1 MTKKPYEIKAK
12 AGGSAELLIYGDIG
26 ENWDEDE
33 VESND
38 AKTIVNAM
46 QALNGV
52 PLDVRVSSYGGT
64 VADGIAIHNA
74 LRRYNGPTTAHIEG
88 VAFSIASYI
97 PLGADRVVMADNA
110 LFMVHGPWSMGAG
123 NAIELRKM
131 ANVLDLTAE
140 SMVSGY
146 VRKGRPSKEFVR
158 GLLSD
163 GMDHY
168 FSAAE
173 AQEVGFV
180 DDITGSIDIAAAL
193 RGSRYQPPASAG
205 INKTEAAMPEK
216 KPIEGGAS
224 EQPSNETFLQVH
236 AKAVAAGQE
245 KGQQA
250 ENLRQRVIWAAF
262 AELASDDP
270 TDPMCALRDQCLADI
285 HCGEAQA
292 NSRIIAALKQ
302 RTDAPIPFTPLVAV
316 QSASGGV
323 YNASV
328 MSREQ
333 AMSPGPDGLDKFVA
347 GATKAIEI
355 RAGLERDRSVI
366 EAERSGQYLSMTL
379 KELCKASL
387 AMAGMPVNGTDQD
400 VIRRVLAA
408 GPGQGTDHFPAIL
421 ENIANK
427 SVMDG
432 FIAAPESWGAWTQP
446 GVLNDY
452 RTASRVNKSLFDSL
466 DKMEE
471 YEKFQSGRFADVKQ
485 AITGYLHGKAFSLT
499 LQAIVNDDL
508 SMLTEDARAWGE
520 AANRTIGDA
529 VFMAL
534 TAAGTGGFGQTMT
547 EDSTVLFH
555 ANHGNYIASGSGAAP
570 SKATIGAGRTAMM
583 TQTDPNGVVVA
594 SPPKYLLHP
603 TTLTL
608 DVTELLTSQ
617 YYVTGDAGDPANN
630 AVASLGLMGVEEY
643 RLDSFV
649 STAWI
654 LAAAR
659 RTVEVAFV
667 GGQSTPR
674 VDRMS
679 SGEIP
684 GITWQISI
692 PFGVAALDYRTHYL
706 NYGA

>member
-1 MTKKPYEIKAK
+1 MRDKRYEIKAK
-12 AGGSAELLIYGDIG
+12 GGEGAELLIYGDIG
-26 ENWDEDE
+26 ESWDEQ
-33 VESND
+33 ESND
-38 AKTIVNAM
+38 AKTIVKEM

-52 PLDVRVSSYGGT
+52 PLDVRVSSYGGA

-74 LRRYNGPTTAHIEG
+74 LRRYKGPTTAHIEG
-88 VAFSIASYI
+88 VAFSIASLI
-97 PLGADRVVMADNA
+97 PMGADQVVMAANA
-110 LFMVHGPWSMGAG
+110 LFMIHAPWAMALG
-123 NAIELRKM
+123 NAAEMRKM
-131 ANVLDLTAE
+131 ADVLDITADA
-140 SMVSGY
+140 MVSGY
-146 VRKGRPSKEFVR
+146 VRKGGPSKEFISD
-158 GLLSD
+158 LLND
-163 GMDHY
+163 GDDHY
-168 FSAAE
+168 YTAAE
-173 AQEVGFV
+173 AQEAGFV
-180 DDITGSIDIAAAL
+180 DYITGSIDIASAL
-193 RGSRYQPPASAG
+193 RGSRYHPPATAG
-205 INKTEAAMPEK
+205 INKTEAAMPEEK
-216 KPIEGGAS
+216 TIEGGAS
-224 EQPSNETFLQVH
+224 EPSNETFLQAH

-302 RTDAPIPFTPLVAV
+302 RTDAPIPFTPQAAV
-316 QSASGGV
+316 QSPSGGV
-323 YNASV
+323 YSASAI
-328 MSREQ
+328 SRERPM
-333 AMSPGPDGLDKFVA
+333 ATGPDGLDKFVA

-355 RAGLERDRSVI
+355 RAGLERDRAVI
-366 EAERSGQYLSMTL
+366 EAERSGQFLSMTL
-379 KELCKASL
+379 KELCRASL
-387 AMAGMPVNGTDQD
+387 AMAGMPVHGTDQD

-432 FIAAPESWGAWTQP
+432 FMAAPESWNAWTQV

-485 AITGYLHGKAFSLT
+485 AITAYLHGKSFSLT
-499 LQAIVNDDL
+499 LQAISNDDL

-555 ANHGNYIASGSGAAP
+555 ANHSNYIASGSGAAP

-649 STAWI
+649 DTAWI

-674 VDRMS
+674 VDRMP